1 MIHPFLVESIK
12 PYKSMA
18 ILRISLYNNVLFR
31 LVISGFPIV
40 KVPCDVYPHTWC
52 HFCLG
57 SDSRIVGGQGLFQ
70 MQWYHQWTGVSFRF
84 PPKSWLCLGRSTT
97 LNPPSSEIFR
107 PLFFNHQKTSTVWGP
122 RTLDYPNRGRSS
134 RGRRFGQQRD
144 HGGGG
149 PKRRKVPQRWRGV
162 GESWKRGQSDGWF
175 PP

>member
-31 LVISGFPIV
+31 LVISGFPMV

-70 MQWYHQWTGVSFRF
+70 MQ
-84 PPKSWLCLGRSTT
+84 
-97 LNPPSSEIFR
+97 
-107 PLFFNHQKTSTVWGP
+107 
-122 RTLDYPNRGRSS
+122 
-134 RGRRFGQQRD
+134 
-144 HGGGG
+144 
-149 PKRRKVPQRWRGV
+149 
-162 GESWKRGQSDGWF
+162 
-175 PP
+175 

>member
-31 LVISGFPIV
+31 LVISGFPMV

-97 LNPPSSEIFR
+97 WILHHLKYFAPCFLTTKKRR
-107 PLFFNHQKTSTVWGP
+107 PFGDLELWITQTEAEAPEAVVSDNNGTTEEVAEAKESAAEVAG
-122 RTLDYPNRGRSS
+122 S
-134 RGRRFGQQRD
+134 RGVL
-144 HGGGG
+144 
-149 PKRRKVPQRWRGV
+149 KK
-162 GESWKRGQSDGWF
+162 GQSDGWF